1 MIVCITE
8 KPSVAMSIAKVLGAN
23 QRHDGYMEGNGYQ
36 VTWAL
41 GHLCELY
48 APGDYTDEWKHWK
61 MDTLPMVPQDFKIK
75 LIDDKGVKAQ
85 FQVVKKLFSKAS
97 TIINC
102 GDAGQEG
109 ELIQRWIQQKTGV
122 VRCPVQRLWVS
133 SLTDEALREGFNH
146 LRPQSDFDNLYLAGF
161 TRAQADWLLGMN
173 ATRLYTIKYGGYGV
187 ILSIGRV
194 QTPTLAMIVE
204 RTKAIKN
211 FEPKPYWTL
220 STVYRG
226 VNFTAVDGR
235 FDIEQAAN
243 DQLARISSQP
253 FVIKDVQMKNGK
265 EASPQLYDLTALQVD
280 CNKRYGYSADKTLKT
295 LQRLYEK
302 KLTTY
307 PRVDTR
313 FLSDDIYAKC
323 PGILTSL
330 TGYSEFTRPLQGK
343 PLTKSSRVFNTAK
356 VTDHHAIIPTGQKP
370 DALNTDEQHVFD
382 LICRRFIAVFLPD
395 CLFSTTTVLASCG
408 DIQFKTTG
416 KVIIEQGWRRV
427 YGNDNEGKYKE
438 VVLPTFLV
446 GDCGAH
452 TPKVEQKTTTPPKP
466 YTDATLLQAMETA
479 GKTVEDETLR
489 EVMKENGIGRPSS
502 RASIIE
508 KLIKAGY
515 IVRNGKNLE
524 ATIEGIEVIDLIQ
537 EPLLKSC
544 ETTGRWEKALRD
556 IERGAYS
563 MAMFIADLVRQLRA
577 LITRVKSA
585 PSAILHATKPPTY
598 HSPSRKSASRAS
610 NSKPY
615 RRKR

>member
-235 FDIEQAAN
+235 FDIEQA
-243 DQLARISSQP
+243 DQ
-253 FVIKDVQMKNGK
+253 
-265 EASPQLYDLTALQVD
+265 
-280 CNKRYGYSADKTLKT
+280 
-295 LQRLYEK
+295 
-302 KLTTY
+302 
-307 PRVDTR
+307 
-313 FLSDDIYAKC
+313 
-323 PGILTSL
+323 
-330 TGYSEFTRPLQGK
+330 
-343 PLTKSSRVFNTAK
+343 
-356 VTDHHAIIPTGQKP
+356 
-370 DALNTDEQHVFD
+370 
-382 LICRRFIAVFLPD
+382 
-395 CLFSTTTVLASCG
+395 
-408 DIQFKTTG
+408 
-416 KVIIEQGWRRV
+416 
-427 YGNDNEGKYKE
+427 
-438 VVLPTFLV
+438 
-446 GDCGAH
+446 
-452 TPKVEQKTTTPPKP
+452 
-466 YTDATLLQAMETA
+466 
-479 GKTVEDETLR
+479 
-489 EVMKENGIGRPSS
+489 
-502 RASIIE
+502 
-508 KLIKAGY
+508 
-515 IVRNGKNLE
+515 
-524 ATIEGIEVIDLIQ
+524 
-537 EPLLKSC
+537 
-544 ETTGRWEKALRD
+544 
-556 IERGAYS
+556 
-563 MAMFIADLVRQLRA
+563 
-577 LITRVKSA
+577 
-585 PSAILHATKPPTY
+585 
-598 HSPSRKSASRAS
+598 
-610 NSKPY
+610 
-615 RRKR
+615 